1 LSSTVSQTQE
11 HRDRN
16 AADLVAARRAAGGDR
31 AAKRQL
37 AGRLLERVRAT
48 TRYLSANDRDRD
60 DWVQLSLLEILASLG
75 SFRGNSSLEKW
86 ADRITVRTVMR
97 LLKQRRRR
105 EQKVSL
111 IPEPPPEM
119 LTTAGPSFEELLIRE
134 RVAEHLSALEPDNR
148 AVVVLKLVH
157 GYKVDEI
164 AELVGAPRDT
174 VKGRLKRGRRR
185 LKEQFANDSVLA
197 HLLNEEKS

>member
-1 LSSTVSQTQE
+1 MSVTVSQTRE

-31 AAKRQL
+31 AARRQI

-48 TRYLSANDRDRD
+48 ARYLSANDRERD

-75 SFRGNSSLEKW
+75 GFRGDSSLEKW

-111 IPEPPPEM
+111 IPEPHPEM
-119 LTTAGPSFEELLIRE
+119 LTTDGPSFEELLIRE
-134 RVAEHLSALEPDNR
+134 RVAEHLRTLEPDNR
-148 AVVVLKLVH
+148 AAVVLKLVH

-164 AELVGAPRDT
+164 AELLGTPRDT
-174 VKGRLKRGRRR
+174 IKGRLKRGRRE
-185 LKEQFANDSVLA
+185 LKELFVNDSVLA
-197 HLLNEEKS
+197 HLLHEEKS

>member
-111 IPEPPPEM
+111 IPEPLPEM

>member
-1 LSSTVSQTQE
+1 MSSTVSQTQE

-111 IPEPPPEM
+111 IPEPLPEM